1 MAHEERL
8 TMKHILQLT
17 DGKRGHEVQ
26 VEGLLSALAERS
38 EIRLS
43 KYHVKDKAGLR
54 CLVHAPPQLLL
65 SAGSATHLSL
75 WYWGWRFRAKTV
87 VLMKPGLPNFLFDA
101 CIIPEHDQVRGGKN
115 VLSTKGSLNNIRNK
129 TSANPRHGLILIGG
143 PSKHVLWDSVS
154 IATQVNSV
162 VRQNPDIHWHLT
174 TSRRTPE
181 GFLKQLGVA
190 MNLSAHLAVD
200 LPHDWL
206 RTQYAQASV
215 AWVSNDSVNMV
226 YESLTAGLRV
236 GVLNSPSINKSRVM
250 QGLTQLLNQGLITN
264 QVGGVASMPTANTTF
279 DEAGRAADWLIA
291 QGIV

>member
-1 MAHEERL
+1 M
-8 TMKHILQLT
+8 
-17 DGKRGHEVQ
+17 
-26 VEGLLSALAERS
+26 
-38 EIRLS
+38 
-43 KYHVKDKAGLR
+43 
-54 CLVHAPPQLLL
+54 
-65 SAGSATHLSL
+65 
-75 WYWGWRFRAKTV
+75 
-87 VLMKPGLPNFLFDA
+87 
-101 CIIPEHDQVRGGKN
+101 
-115 VLSTKGSLNNIRNK
+115 
-129 TSANPRHGLILIGG
+129 
-143 PSKHVLWDSVS
+143 LWDSVS